1 MRTVFLSI
9 LKNFGLGLL
18 FGSLSVLLLYELA
31 PPPAPVDHAGTVV
44 KVLSGDTLRLLDGR
58 VVRLAWVKAPPLD
71 KPGGQASAHALD
83 TLTLDR
89 RVVLVNLQPGPGSAW
104 TATVL
109 IDGDRDAAWLM
120 LKAGYAEHHG
130 HETQPL
136 ADAELYGFA
145 HAEAR
150 ENRRGL
156 WQRRPVVSPRAR
168 RNTHSRACGDYPP
181 PHQYPPAPVSV

>member
-1 MRTVFLSI
+1 MKTII
-9 LKNFGLGLL
+9 LIFGIVAGAAMVIWLRPD
-18 FGSLSVLLLYELA
+18 A
-31 PPPAPVDHAGTVV
+31 TPPPSHGDHAGIVI
-44 KVLSGDTLRLLDGR
+44 KVLSGDTIRLLDGR
-58 VVRLAWVKAPPLD
+58 VVRLAWIKAPPLD
-71 KPGGQASAHALD
+71 QNGGQSAARALD

-89 RVVLVNLQPGPGSAW
+89 RVVLVNPVPGPGSSW

-130 HETQPL
+130 HETQPP

-156 WQRRPVVSPRAR
+156 WGKPIHPRALR
-168 RNTHSRACGDYPP
+168 HTHSSACGESTPP
-181 PHQYPPAPVSV
+181 VNYPPAPVSA

>member
-1 MRTVFLSI
+1 MKTIFLI
-9 LKNFGLGLL
+9 AGIVI
-18 FGSLSVLLLYELA
+18 GSLSAVLLHDPAPPA
-31 PPPAPVDHAGTVV
+31 PPPDHAGTVV
-44 KVLSGDTLRLLDGR
+44 KVLGGDTVRLLDGR
-58 VVRLAWVKAPPLD
+58 VVRLAWIKTPPLD
-71 KPGGQASAHALD
+71 QPGGSAAARALD
-83 TLTLDR
+83 VLTLDR
-89 RVVLVNLQPGPGSAW
+89 RVVLVNLQQGPGPAW

-130 HETQPL
+130 HETQPP
-136 ADAELYGFA
+136 ADAEMYGFA

-150 ENRRGL
+150 ENGRGL
-156 WQRRPVVSPRAR
+156 WPRRPVIHPRAL